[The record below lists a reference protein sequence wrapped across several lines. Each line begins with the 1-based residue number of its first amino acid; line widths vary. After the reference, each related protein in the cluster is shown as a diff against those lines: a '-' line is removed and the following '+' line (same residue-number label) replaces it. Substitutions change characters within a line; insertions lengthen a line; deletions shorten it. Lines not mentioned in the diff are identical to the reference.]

1 MKSALA
7 FLAPAMAAAVSLKTL
22 LGESEITKEMY
33 QSGKVHEAIM
43 EYKMDEWEQRRA
55 DGAYNTSQFI
65 QSLPAPVKCVN
76 GQAVAVP
83 GDRLQT
89 FRCSNLDLQDFK
101 THAELGSRSGS
112 GSSSWGWTSPEGRE
126 FGAIGQADGTAF
138 VEISK
143 AGRITYL
150 GRLPQ
155 QSVTSQWREIRTVKN
170 YFIIGSEAQNHGIQ
184 IFDAR
189 KLLTVTSPKTFST
202 TSDISL
208 FNGLPTGRTHN
219 VVSLEEKNFAVSV
232 GAQPR
237 TDKCKSGLIFI
248 DLTNPASPTS
258 PGCASGDGY
267 VHDAQCLVYR
277 GPDTRYAGRDI
288 CYGYNEDTLT
298 IYDVTNKAAATIIST
313 TTYTGASY
321 THQGSVLDPNNQE
334 YLLLDDELDEEDG
347 AAPAADGFPVT
358 YVWDIRDLRAP
369 KQTGLF
375 KSSVKSIDH
384 NQYVYNGLSFQSNYG
399 AGLRV
404 LDVSSVP
411 RDPTGKGIKEVAF
424 FDVFPDDDNQ
434 AGGGNVAFTGTWSH
448 YAGFPSGNIL
458 VNTIERG
465 AYIVK
470 NPSVT
475 GQMKG
480 QYA

>member
-1 MKSALA
+1 M
-7 FLAPAMAAAVSLKTL
+7 FQTL
-22 LGESEITKEMY
+22 P
-33 QSGKVHEAIM
+33 
-43 EYKMDEWEQRRA
+43 
-55 DGAYNTSQFI
+55 N
-65 QSLPAPVKCVN
+65 PVKCVN
-76 GQAVAVP
+76 GQAVVVP

-89 FRCSNLDLQDFK
+89 FRCGNLDLQDFK
-101 THAELGSRSGS
+101 SHSELGSRSGS

-138 VEISK
+138 IEISK
-143 AGRITYL
+143 TGRVTYL

-170 YFIIGSEAQNHGIQ
+170 YFVIGSEASNHGVQ

-208 FNGLPTGRTHN
+208 FNGLPSGRTHN
-219 VVSLEEKNFAVSV
+219 VVSLEEKNFAVAV

-237 TDKCKSGLIFI
+237 TDKCRSGLIFI
-248 DLTNPASPTS
+248 DLSNPANPTT
-258 PGCASGDGY
+258 PGCAPGDGY

-277 GPDTRYAGRDI
+277 GPDTRYTGRDI

-298 IYDVTNKAAATIIST
+298 IYDVTNKAAATIISRT
-313 TTYTGASY
+313 SYTGASY
-321 THQGSVLDPNNQE
+321 THQGVVLDPNNQE

-347 AAPAADGFPVT
+347 AGPASDGFPAT
-358 YVWDIRDLRAP
+358 FIWDIRDLRAP
-369 KQTGLF
+369 KQTGVY
-375 KSSVKSIDH
+375 KSSVRSIDH

-411 RDPTGKGIKEVAF
+411 SDPTGKGVKEVAF
-424 FDVFPDDDNQ
+424 FDVFPDDDAQ
-434 AGGGNVAFTGTWSH
+434 PGGGNVAFTGTWSH

-465 AYIVK
+465 VYIVK

-480 QYA
+480 QFA